1 MHRHGAYAILLSSLA
16 GTFAAS
22 CYPDRCLNRVD
33 CGDGCVADCARH
45 IAVTVTPPAVTL
57 TSTTTIYSQF
67 GANVSPI
74 GPESTVVN
82 AAPACREVAGFPYW
96 AAVCD
101 SRERFRSACLC
112 IGASITT
119 ATAPTPTST
128 VIETIAPSSPTI
140 GPSKTPS
147 STVPTSSGD
156 SLPTGTASLKT
167 SRTGVVSS
175 SRTRAPD
182 RRARHTRTTDQ
193 KETALLRGRGVKRQ
207 DAAAGGFIDVVG
219 TVETCS
225 DGTPF
230 NITTEGQLTSDGR
243 AVGARFGD
251 IFIPLAPRDDGID
264 ISTEFVVVDSV
275 LHWQNAAF
283 SGGEARF
290 CQVGGGS
297 GQVYATFAE
306 RDTWPPDC
314 DSISI
319 IVYKAR
325 QCRNGVIV
333 LDEPGDDIPPTRL
346 SSAMDTVPSTTYTE
360 TDMSSTLATFA
371 PTISVDTDSA
381 TSLDGVA
388 STIDAG
394 QETSIAAGSTARTTS
409 TESPPFSQMSDTVPM
424 TSTGQGTSTVMPS
437 SAVSEPPGTA
447 SSGLSPT
454 TTPRSPELS
463 SLSMGPSLFPA
474 STELSI
480 TSSVSVL
487 SEATNESGSP
497 TSVEMSGSP
506 SSMDTSYSPVS
517 TESPITSSRS
527 TSREETS
534 ATASSVPSET
544 VVRYYDQFSV
554 FRLLCGYADTGKYHK
569 LGFKFIQLSGANF
582 VYRFHRHIYRLDAVL
597 ELCIDLFERHD
608 PINVGRIIIKGFLN
622 VDSFR
627 VSVHAHWQCGT
638 IEHKLVGL

>member
-22 CYPDRCLNRVD
+22 CYPDRCLN
-33 CGDGCVADCARH
+33 
-45 IAVTVTPPAVTL
+45 T
-57 TSTTTIYSQF
+57 
-67 GANVSPI
+67 
-74 GPESTVVN
+74 
-82 AAPACREVAGFPYW
+82 
-96 AAVCD
+96 
-101 SRERFRSACLC
+101 
-112 IGASITT
+112 
-119 ATAPTPTST
+119 PTPTST

-175 SRTRAPD
+175 SVLLSTPAGGPSSTTGQTT
-182 RRARHTRTTDQ
+182 ASTTTDSVPV
-193 KETALLRGRGVKRQ
+193 LLTVVPAILGPPTRRKRRFFGGRGVKRQ

-319 IVYKAR
+319 IVYK
-325 QCRNGVIV
+325 GK
-333 LDEPGDDIPPTRL
+333 
-346 SSAMDTVPSTTYTE
+346 MTY
-360 TDMSSTLATFA
+360 MYC
-371 PTISVDTDSA
+371 P
-381 TSLDGVA
+381 
-388 STIDAG
+388 
-394 QETSIAAGSTARTTS
+394 
-409 TESPPFSQMSDTVPM
+409 
-424 TSTGQGTSTVMPS
+424 
-437 SAVSEPPGTA
+437 
-447 SSGLSPT
+447 
-454 TTPRSPELS
+454 
-463 SLSMGPSLFPA
+463 
-474 STELSI
+474 
-480 TSSVSVL
+480 
-487 SEATNESGSP
+487 
-497 TSVEMSGSP
+497 
-506 SSMDTSYSPVS
+506 
-517 TESPITSSRS
+517 
-527 TSREETS
+527 
-534 ATASSVPSET
+534 
-544 VVRYYDQFSV
+544 YY
-554 FRLLCGYADTGKYHK
+554 LLG
-569 LGFKFIQLSGANF
+569 
-582 VYRFHRHIYRLDAVL
+582 
-597 ELCIDLFERHD
+597 
-608 PINVGRIIIKGFLN
+608 
-622 VDSFR
+622 
-627 VSVHAHWQCGT
+627 
-638 IEHKLVGL
+638 